1 MISFMSLESFDFSH
15 LMSVR
20 AFMVGDIN
28 IVQGTIV
35 QGTIVQGTIVQGTVP
50 RIVIGGYRGQ
60 SPNAEISGT
69 VPRRCRGQSPNAEIS
84 GTVPQCRGLRGTTL
98 ANFAINADFE
108 QA

>member
-28 IVQGTIV
+28 IV